1 MTLSNVLPVL
11 FIFAVWG
18 IKPGPH
24 TITLLLKT
32 AQSGVRSALL
42 IAFGNNIVHL
52 GFFWVS
58 ILALTFLEPSDNF
71 IFWMRLLSGILIIF
85 MSLYEGLVRVTPP
98 EWDKQGKAVSIATG
112 FLVGLSNPLNVSF
125 YVGVMPQIF
134 IHEYTVADIAV
145 MSFLV
150 FCALFAGQLLYIAFA
165 DGVKFIF
172 EKESVRILV
181 WRSSNILFGLVGV
194 YFILSAFKLF

>member
-11 FIFAVWG
+11 FVFAVWG

-24 TITLLLKT
+24 TITLMLKT
-32 AQSGVRSALL
+32 AQSGVRAALL

-52 GFFWVS
+52 GFFWIS
-58 ILALTFLEPSDNF
+58 ILALTFLSPSDTF
-71 IFWMRLLSGILIIF
+71 VFWMRLFSGLLIIA
-85 MSLYEGLVRVTPP
+85 MSLYEGLVRESPP
-98 EWDKQGKAVSIATG
+98 EWNRQGKVVSIATG

-125 YVGVMPQIF
+125 YLGVMPQIF
-134 IHEYTVADIAV
+134 VHDYAVADIVV

-165 DGVKFIF
+165 DGMRFLF
-172 EKESVRILV
+172 EKEGVRVLI
-181 WRSSNILFGLVGV
+181 WRLSNILFGFVGV
-194 YFILSAFKLF
+194 YFVLSAFDFF